1 MASPSGS
8 PYVDGRSLALPPR
21 RQPERPMIVSDI
33 AHVVAEGDSINTLY
47 LNDGR
52 IARVSTLSGKV
63 MSVVRLP
70 GDEAPPDP
78 ERKCTARRS
87 RAMIAA
93 SHYDVD

>member
-1 MASPSGS
+1 MN
-8 PYVDGRSLALPPR
+8 
-21 RQPERPMIVSDI
+21 VSDI
-33 AHVVAEGDSINTLY
+33 VHVVAEGDSINTLY
-47 LNDGR
+47 LQDGR

-70 GDEAPPDP
+70 NDDALADS

>member
-1 MASPSGS
+1 LKGNARGPQHLST
-8 PYVDGRSLALPPR
+8 R
-21 RQPERPMIVSDI
+21 EVSVTVTDI
-33 AHVVAEGDSINTLY
+33 AHIVVEGDSVNTLY
-47 LNDGR
+47 LHDGR

-70 GDEAPPDP
+70 SEESLQDS

-87 RAMIAA
+87 RAVIAG

>member
-1 MASPSGS
+1 LNGNARDRQHLSSREGS
-8 PYVDGRSLALPPR
+8 MTVT
-21 RQPERPMIVSDI
+21 DI
-33 AHVVAEGDSINTLY
+33 AHIIVEGDSINTLY
-47 LNDGR
+47 LQDGR

-70 GDEAPPDP
+70 SEESLQDS

-87 RAMIAA
+87 RAVIAG

>member
-1 MASPSGS
+1 MN
-8 PYVDGRSLALPPR
+8 VDD
-21 RQPERPMIVSDI
+21 IV
-33 AHVVAEGDSINTLY
+33 HLVVEGDSINTLY
-47 LNDGR
+47 LKDGR

-70 GDEAPPDP
+70 NEDLLQES

-87 RAMIAA
+87 RAVIAG

>member
-1 MASPSGS
+1 MN
-8 PYVDGRSLALPPR
+8 
-21 RQPERPMIVSDI
+21 VSDI
-33 AHVVAEGDSINTLY
+33 SHIVVEGDSINTLY
-47 LNDGR
+47 LHDGR

-70 GDEAPPDP
+70 SEESLQDS

-87 RAMIAA
+87 RAVIAG

>member
-1 MASPSGS
+1 MT
-8 PYVDGRSLALPPR
+8 
-21 RQPERPMIVSDI
+21 VSDI
-33 AHVVAEGDSINTLY
+33 AHVVVEGDSINTLY
-47 LNDGR
+47 LQDGR

-70 GDEAPPDP
+70 SEDALVDS

-87 RAMIAA
+87 RAMIAG

>member
-1 MASPSGS
+1 MD
-8 PYVDGRSLALPPR
+8 VTDITH
-21 RQPERPMIVSDI
+21 IV
-33 AHVVAEGDSINTLY
+33 VEGDSINTLY
-47 LNDGR
+47 LKDGR

-70 GDEAPPDP
+70 TEDALHDS

-87 RAMIAA
+87 RAVIAG

>member
-1 MASPSGS
+1 MT
-8 PYVDGRSLALPPR
+8 VN
-21 RQPERPMIVSDI
+21 DI
-33 AHVVAEGDSINTLY
+33 AHIIVEGDSINTLY
-47 LNDGR
+47 LHDGR

-70 GDEAPPDP
+70 SEESLQDS

-87 RAMIAA
+87 RAVIAG